1 MAEYTII
8 VNDRTKLTKSLID
21 MALSISKLSKYVRVF
36 DHTHEDKML
45 GKLMQESLET
55 EKVSREEI
63 MKALQK

>member
-8 VNDRTKLTKSLID
+8 VNDRTKLT
-21 MALSISKLSKYVRVF
+21 
-36 DHTHEDKML
+36 
-45 GKLMQESLET
+45 MQESLET